1 VILQDAAPLKIG
13 LLLDATIVP
22 RWQSVLI
29 GELLQASWC
38 RVELAAVF
46 PAPNFR
52 APSAGKGLHELGRA
66 GTALVRWYLAWE
78 ERWTRPAD
86 DPLVPCDIAEQLQRI
101 PQLALHLAGAAADSL
116 PADDLARVR
125 DAQLDVLLHLG
136 GELPHGLLLRAARYG
151 VWSLHHGDD
160 MGDGGQAVEGF
171 REVWNRE
178 PVSTI
183 VVRALTGPDKAAVL
197 CRTAIPTLL
206 GSVARHRRATHS
218 LGARLLLRQL
228 QELHNRG
235 PAAYFHRVREA
246 SAPQTFDTRPL
257 AGLPSNA
264 RFAWSLLPHWWA
276 KLNRRIE
283 ARTTHRQWILLYAFG
298 KAPICELHR
307 FRALQPPPGR
317 FWADPFV
324 LLEDGTHYVFFEEL
338 EYEVGRGHI
347 CVLRIGRDGSVSAAE
362 RILER
367 PYHVSYPFLLRWR
380 GELYMIPETGD
391 QGTLEVYRCTRFPD
405 RWEFHGYLMRGLPL
419 YDATLYESSG
429 RWWLWATASRALCDV
444 ELHLFSAETPL
455 SDNWTPHP
463 ANPVVSDVR
472 RARPAGG
479 LFVHNGRLYRP
490 AQDSSRYYGY
500 GVRVQEIV
508 ALTQQEYRE
517 REAASILPE
526 RDPRIAGVHHLS
538 FGGDLTVIDA
548 QVRRRRLP
556 TWR

>member
-1 VILQDAAPLKIG
+1 L
-13 LLLDATIVP
+13 
-22 RWQSVLI
+22 
-29 GELLQASWC
+29 
-38 RVELAAVF
+38 
-46 PAPNFR
+46 
-52 APSAGKGLHELGRA
+52 SA
-66 GTALVRWYLAWE
+66 
-78 ERWTRPAD
+78 
-86 DPLVPCDIAEQLQRI
+86 
-101 PQLALHLAGAAADSL
+101 AGAAAI
-116 PADDLARVR
+116 PAHVLDRIREAK
-125 DAQLDVLLHLG
+125 LDVMLHLG
-136 GELPHGLLLRAARYG
+136 SQLPRGSLFRAARFG
-151 VWSLHHGDD
+151 VWSLHLGEDTGDCTPN
-160 MGDGGQAVEGF
+160 DGL
-171 REVWNRE
+171 REVWNGE
-178 PVSTI
+178 PITTI
-183 VVRALTGPDKAAVL
+183 VLRALTETGTAVAL
-197 CRTAIPTLL
+197 CHTSIPTVL
-206 GSVARHRRATHS
+206 GSFARQRRAVFTH
-218 LGARLLLRQL
+218 GARLILSQL
-228 QELHNRG
+228 QALYSRG
-235 PAAYFHRVREA
+235 ADAFFAQVREDNAPLTFHR
-246 SAPQTFDTRPL
+246 QPL
-257 AGLPSNA
+257 ARPPSDA

-298 KAPICELHR
+298 KPPICELYR
-307 FRALQPPPGR
+307 FRALRPPPGR

-347 CVLRIGRDGSVSAAE
+347 CVLRVGRDGSVSAAE

-391 QGTLEVYRCTRFPD
+391 QGTLEAYRCTRFPD
-405 RWEFHGYLMRGLPL
+405 RWEFHAYLMRGLPL

-429 RWWLWATASRALCDV
+429 RWWLWATVSRALCDV

-455 SDNWTPHP
+455 SDSWTPHP

-479 LFVHNGRLYRP
+479 LFVYNGRLYRP

-500 GVRVQEIV
+500 GLRLQEIV
-508 ALTQQEYRE
+508 ALSQQEYRE